1 MVVCDVCFFFFFF
14 FSSRRRHT
22 RWSGDWSSDVCSSD
36 LVSSGRQGCECM
48 CTQDNNTISVIG
60 GVRCIHTLS
69 GKAQPLGSCVLLSLC
84 YEYIDQWSAVFQ
96 LMVVAHCFFMLD
108 SIICFDARGRTQHPA
123 LKYRATMNYPDTS
136 WITVTLKRPFLC
148 NLLILGLHLFH
159 SLQFTL
165 FLTFSL
171 F

>member
-1 MVVCDVCFFFFFF
+1 MTHCRFTLRGGSCDA
-14 FSSRRRHT
+14 
-22 RWSGDWSSDVCSSD
+22 DSDTAAADSCERYGG
-36 LVSSGRQGCECM
+36 VSSGRQGCECM

-84 YEYIDQWSAVFQ
+84 FGYIDQWSAVFQ

-123 LKYRATMNYPDTS
+123 LRYRATMNYPDTS
-136 WITVTLKRPFLC
+136 WIKVTLKRPFLR